1 MKTRLMCSLI
11 ILSWLSS
18 GLPSSTQAL
27 ETDLACKFIRPS
39 SNHNGR
45 VDDISN
51 TPVTGTV
58 SGVDFSAQQSGYS
71 KWTKLGIGLPSV
83 EETGVIFHDGFE
95 QSAIE
100 DWGRDIVSTAL
111 DVNVMVQSATATIV
125 VRASA
130 SLGASFEIGDLEIT
144 SVRDAS
150 GPLMFKVNGG
160 QLDVGLP
167 SSETDP
173 RIEVDYRYLHHDKF
187 EGVMSNGSTMLWP
200 YYCGNMFPCKSNP
213 ADGLTFE
220 LSFSNVS
227 AGQVAIFPTTIPA
240 DAPSYQ
246 IAWAIGDYEHTGL
259 GTTDAGTQ
267 VGVWYL
273 AGNQATA
280 TAGTASLAAH
290 FDWLEQS
297 YGPYPFGNEVASVEA
312 AWGPEAAGGMEHH
325 PYWHVGSA
333 SMSSALI
340 HVHEAAHG
348 WFGGGVRIACWEDFV
363 LSEGTA
369 SYLAARAVE
378 AVNGQPA
385 GDQVWAKYASALQA
399 AQQSALHK
407 IAWPT
412 GCGTI
417 DILEYF
423 SNIPY
428 MKGAHFLRAV
438 ELRIGRTDLDMV
450 IAKMFERFVG
460 DAASMQD
467 MLDVIKEVSGY
478 DATMCAENWLRT
490 KALPADVNAA
500 CP

>member
-1 MKTRLMCSLI
+1 MSVLSGENPGVKYMTSGSRLKLFLLLWPCI
-11 ILSWLSS
+11 GLSS
-18 GLPSSTQAL
+18 IEVSTPDFDDGLDLRSVGLPEAGVRRY
-27 ETDLACKFIRPS
+27 DLQ
-39 SNHNGR
+39 N
-45 VDDISN
+45 D
-51 TPVTGTV
+51 
-58 SGVDFSAQQSGYS
+58 
-71 KWTKLGIGLPSV
+71 
-83 EETGVIFHDGFE
+83 ETGVIFHDGFE
-95 QSAIE
+95 QPVIE

-111 DVNVMVQSATATIV
+111 DVNVITRSATATIV
-125 VRASA
+125 VRASD
-130 SLGASFEIGDLEIT
+130 SLGVSFEIGDLDIT
-144 SVRDAS
+144 GVRGES
-150 GPLMFKVNGG
+150 GPLMYKINGV

-167 SSETDP
+167 SGDTDP
-173 RIEVDYRYLHHDKF
+173 QIEITYRYLHHDEF
-187 EGVMSNGSTMLWP
+187 DGVMSNGSTMSWP
-200 YYCGNMFPCKSNP
+200 YYCGNMFPCKSDP

-220 LSFSNVS
+220 LSLSNVS
-227 AGQVAIFPTTIPA
+227 TGQVAIFPKTIPA

-246 IAWAIGDYEHTGL
+246 VAWAIGDYEYIKL

-290 FDWLEQS
+290 FEWLEKS
-297 YGPYPFGNEVASVEA
+297 YGPYPFGNEVATVEA
-312 AWGPEAAGGMEHH
+312 TWGSGASGGMEHH
-325 PYWHVGSA
+325 PFWHVGSA

-340 HVHEAAHG
+340 HVHEAVHG

-378 AVNGQPA
+378 AVDGQPA
-385 GDQVWAKYASALQA
+385 GDQVWARYANALQA
-399 AQQSALHK
+399 AQQSAPHK

-438 ELRIGRTDLDMV
+438 ERRIGRASLDMAITRV
-450 IAKMFERFVG
+450 FERFVG
-460 DAASMQD
+460 DVASMQD
-467 MLDVIKEVSGY
+467 MLDVIQEISGY
-478 DATMCAENWLRT
+478 DTTICANNWLRT
-490 KALPADVNAA
+490 EALPADVNAA